1 MACITLLARISRPWG
16 FLNFRNESQILA
28 LEKPAEMVEWTGFR
42 QVTRLLELCQDRDKG
57 RVSVACRKI
66 APNRSESVGSERL
79 LQEVRCSLS
88 PPSM

>member
-1 MACITLLARISRPWG
+1 MANPIGQDISRPWG
-16 FLNFRNESQILA
+16 FHQERVTDLA

-66 APNRSESVGSERL
+66 APNRI
-79 LQEVRCSLS
+79 
-88 PPSM
+88 